1 MKKMN
6 KKGFTIVELV
16 IVIAVIAILAAVLI
30 PTFAS
35 LVSKADESK
44 AYQEATNLYKDL
56 LIEKNADF
64 DPNTTTDGVDCYIV
78 SGEYVYEVV
87 NGNIKLSEVK
97 ANAIPTGYTALT
109 GDFTNVYAYS
119 AN

>member
-35 LVSKADESK
+35 LVGKADESAAK
-44 AYQEATNLYKDL
+44 QEATNQYKDL
-56 LIEKNADF
+56 LIEYNADF
-64 DPNTTTDGVDCYIV
+64 NPNTTTDGVDCYIV
-78 SGEYVYEVV
+78 SGDYVYEVV
-87 NGNIKLSEVK
+87 NGEIALSEV
-97 ANAIPTGYTALT
+97 AVGSIPTGYTALT
-109 GDFTNVYAYS
+109 GNFTNVYAYD